1 MAQTFE
7 TYRELE
13 VEKSADEVWE
23 FLSNIG
29 NAMTANQFH
38 MSVDADPAELRAPK
52 VGLEV
57 PIMHEIFG
65 ARHVRIARVTKYH
78 DYEVAWGER
87 LPNPDAIDRFPH
99 SEGWRV
105 EARGPNRCI
114 IHNHLRGRQLFAL
127 SDLIGKDLWD
137 IMIPPILDNDLQDV
151 ALAVGAIE
159 HKTPAPMPPLGT
171 VLHNLSRA
179 QIIDGKPAKEFL
191 SVSQATQKSM
201 K

>member
-7 TYRELE
+7 TYRQLE

-23 FLSNIG
+23 WLSNMG

-38 MSVDADPAELRAPK
+38 MSVDCDPTDLRTPR

-57 PIMHEIFG
+57 PILHEIFG
-65 ARHVRIARVTKYH
+65 AQHVRIARITKYH

-105 EARGPNRCI
+105 EARGLNRCI
-114 IHNHLRGRQLFAL
+114 IHNHLRGRQMFPL
-127 SDLIGKDLWD
+127 SELIGKDLWD

-159 HKTPAPMPPLGT
+159 RRQPVQMSPLGT

-179 QIIDGKPAKEFL
+179 QIIDGIPAKEFL
-191 SVSQATQKSM
+191 SVPQATQKRT